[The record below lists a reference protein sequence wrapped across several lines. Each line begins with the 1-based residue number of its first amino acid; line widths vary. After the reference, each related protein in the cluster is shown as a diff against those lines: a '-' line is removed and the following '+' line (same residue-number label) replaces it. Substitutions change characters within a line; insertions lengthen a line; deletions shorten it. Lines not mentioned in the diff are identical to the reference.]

1 MRKIVRPK
9 RAILFWTAAVIWAA
23 LMFYFSLQNAE
34 DSQTVSVGLSGYI
47 LKVFPFLAENPEA
60 LNGFL
65 RKAAHFCIF
74 AVEGSLIGAAS
85 MNTFAPKTDRAL
97 SVFICMLL
105 AAANEYS
112 ETFAVDRSCETR
124 DMLIDFGGALLGVL
138 IAVAAHAKKRKN

>member
-9 RAILFWTAAVIWAA
+9 RAILFWTAAVFWAA
-23 LMFYFSLQNAE
+23 LMFFFSLQNAE
-34 DSQTVSVGLSGYI
+34 DSQAVSIGLSGYI

-74 AVEGSLIGAAS
+74 AVEGFLITNAS
-85 MNTFAPKTDRAL
+85 MATFAPKTGRTL

-112 ETFAVDRSCETR
+112 ETFAVDRSCEIR
-124 DMLIDFGGALLGVL
+124 DMLIDFGGAVLGIL
-138 IAVAAHAKKRKN
+138 IAVAVNTKKRKN